1 MSEQKTPS
9 EEFAAYCE
17 VEFERR
23 RNAGDI
29 FDEAL
34 NRAAMELVLDKLA
47 SHDREHDG
55 GLGA

>member
-1 MSEQKTPS
+1 MSEQNTPS
-9 EEFAAYCE
+9 EEFTAYCE

-23 RNAGDI
+23 RNAGDT

-47 SHDREHDG
+47 GHDREQD
-55 GLGA
+55 A